1 LRLGARDPIL
11 ASVSRVEILVAIV
24 GLLFLEICHLKWI
37 VWEYWT
43 CRTHAVKNSECRCKA
58 RLMLFL

>member
-1 LRLGARDPIL
+1 
-11 ASVSRVEILVAIV
+11 VSRAEILVALV

-43 CRTHAVKNSECRCKA
+43 CRTHAVPNSECRCKA
-58 RLMLFL
+58 KLMLFL